1 MSIVIRPGQFHAEP
15 HPAGKLATTLLSV
28 TVAGMADP
36 PRFRRGKAYV
46 ADHAVSRLEVSPG
59 TLRASVTGSRR
70 EPYEVIVTTALTPRP
85 HFGNAESMRTVLAQ
99 LVPDARDLMVSCTC
113 PDWDDPCKHAV
124 AAILAFAE
132 ELTARPELL
141 MEWRCHAADDDGTGG
156 RAAVGSRA
164 ATGRHLRLA
173 PPLAGGSGEGRRLT
187 AKAPVGPPAPP
198 PNPFATPAWRE
209 FLGSGSPPD
218 APTVPTDP
226 APTGH
231 GVLGTIDLGEMV
243 ASALDVF
250 LSLD

>member
-1 MSIVIRPGQFHAEP
+1 M
-15 HPAGKLATTLLSV
+15 
-28 TVAGMADP
+28 
-36 PRFRRGKAYV
+36 

-70 EPYEVIVTTALTPRP
+70 EPYEVIVSPSP
-85 HFGNAESMRTVLAQ
+85 
-99 LVPDARDLMVSCTC
+99 TC
-113 PDWDDPCKHAV
+113 VAVVADWDDPCKHAV

-231 GVLGTIDLGEMV
+231 GMLGTIDLGEMV